1 MKLVILD
8 RDGVINYDSSSY
20 ISSTDDWQPLPG
32 SLEAIAKLTQAG
44 YHVVVATNQSAIGR
58 GLLEMATLNAIH
70 DKMHRAAVQAG
81 GRIDA
86 VFYCPHSQEEDCQCR
101 KPKAGLLE
109 EISRRLNTDLKDVPC
124 IGDALRDLQAAA
136 AAGAQPVLVLTGK
149 GEKTRHSGELPAGTK
164 IYADLAAAAKS
175 LVR

>member
-8 RDGVINYDSSSY
+8 RDGVINYDSPSY
-20 ISSTDDWQPLPG
+20 ISSPDDWQPLPG
-32 SLEAIAKLTQAG
+32 SMESIAKFTQAG

-70 DKMHRAAVQAG
+70 DKMHRAAAQAG

-86 VFYCPHSQEEDCQCR
+86 VFYCPHGQEDDCRCR

-109 EISRRLNTDLKDVPC
+109 DISRRFNTDLREVSS

-149 GEKTRHSGELPAGTK
+149 GEKTRRSGELPAGTR

-175 LVR
+175 IIK